1 MEGEEEGF
9 LSLVRVQQCR
19 MSQMERVTVLEL
31 GTGGMGILGWLSLN
45 VTKPGVTSKEKIVKH
60 VWPFVILR
68 YFKCQPIILIS

>member
-31 GTGGMGILGWLSLN
+31 GTRRMGILGWLS
-45 VTKPGVTSKEKIVKH
+45 
-60 VWPFVILR
+60 
-68 YFKCQPIILIS
+68 

>member
-31 GTGGMGILGWLSLN
+31 GTRGKGILGWLSLN
-45 VTKPGVTSKEKIVKH
+45 VTKAKRKNRKTCMAYCDTL
-60 VWPFVILR
+60 ILVS
-68 YFKCQPIILIS
+68 PLS